1 MSDHLPLRK
10 TFPTSS
16 LRHFRPAGYIASII
30 ELFNL
35 HGLFNVRDL
44 SSSLFYHNDH
54 HHHHCQCYN
63 DRLIITMILF
73 ILSHPHHPDH
83 HHRHCKIVQCAAKW
97 HQLSLPATDYP
108 PGHHTGCDSWDDLHH
123 CGNAGIHWHAVK
135 IDLSNFNFQYQCH
148 KMSIASFKI
157 NLN

>member
-44 SSSLFYHNDH
+44 SSRLFYHNGH
-54 HHHHCQCYN
+54 HNHHCQCYN
-63 DRLIITMILF
+63 DRLIITMMLF
-73 ILSHPHHPDH
+73 ILSHPHHPDR

-97 HQLSLPATDYP
+97 HQLSLPATDRP
-108 PGHHTGCDSWDDLHH
+108 PGHHTGRDSRDDLHH
-123 CGNAGIHWHAVK
+123 CGNAGVHWHAVK
-135 IDLSNFNFQYQCH
+135 MHLSNFNNFQCQCH
-148 KMSIASFKI
+148 KISITSY
-157 NLN
+157 

>member
-16 LRHFRPAGYIASII
+16 LRHFRPAGYFASII

-35 HGLFNVRDL
+35 HGLLNVRDI
-44 SSSLFYHNDH
+44 SSRLFY
-54 HHHHCQCYN
+54 HHHHCQCYE

-97 HQLSLPATDYP
+97 HQLSLSATDCP
-108 PGHHTGCDSWDDLHH
+108 PGHDTARDSWDDLHH
-123 CGNAGIHWHAVK
+123 CGNAGIHCHAVK
-135 IDLSNFNFQYQCH
+135 IDLSNFNNFQYQCH
-148 KMSIASFKI
+148 KISITSY
-157 NLN
+157 